1 MSGMMPGMSAMMA
14 AGMQQQKTN
23 EAISQEQQAYAWQMQ
38 MWFSMALQ
46 AQQAQAAQQLQAVQ
60 QVAQQALLQ
69 VQQQQQTVQQAAQQA
84 AQQSASTIQLLQQKQ
99 QQQQFSQTKPDTS
112 RSQYSGLISYKRPR
126 NPRDEASKD
135 ESEKRIRDG
144 EDSLL
149 SRYSTGDSSSRSDSY
164 GGGTASSS
172 MLVNSALVH
181 KVADTT
187 THQLLQA
194 ATSKSSSSSDKSTAL
209 SKSDMVAGGVPHL
222 YSSQYA
228 FAPKT
233 ATNLYDTGTAGDS
246 ETTSSAPVK
255 LSPESYQSVDD
266 MMKNPFARKVLQV
279 AALSVAEYPDIHS
292 RSPNNLL
299 PNLYKLKTLPD
310 LRAINSDPISSTK

>member
-1 MSGMMPGMSAMMA
+1 MMA
-14 AGMQQQKTN
+14 AGMQQKTN

-126 NPRDEASKD
+126 NPRDEATKD
-135 ESEKRIRDG
+135 ESEKRMRDG

-149 SRYSTGDSSSRSDSY
+149 SRYSTGNSSSRSDSY

-194 ATSKSSSSSDKSTAL
+194 ATSKSSSSDKATAL
-209 SKSDMVAGGVPHL
+209 SKSELVAGGVPHL

-233 ATNLYDTGTAGDS
+233 ATNLYDTATAGES
-246 ETTSSAPVK
+246 EGTSSAPVK

-310 LRAINSDPISSTK
+310 LWAINSDPVSSNTK